1 VPVFTAVTS
10 GLFTHGHSERNPN
23 MKLTAKQENFAQAI
37 ADGMNQSD
45 AYRIAYDASNTK
57 PDVVNVKASQLMA
70 NGKVAVRVD
79 QLKAKLEAK
88 ALWTRQD
95 SVEALRNI
103 AIDSEARANEIVAA
117 IKELNAMHGYQ
128 APTKSEIAVTFPKVI
143 NVIAGRA

>member
-1 VPVFTAVTS
+1 LKHTA
-10 GLFTHGHSERNPN
+10 LFTTGHAPLENPT
-23 MKLTAKQENFAQAI
+23 MKLTDKQERFAQAI

-45 AYRIAYDASNTK
+45 AYRAAYDVKEATPKSVNELASK
-57 PDVVNVKASQLMA
+57 VLSNVKVAS
-70 NGKVAVRVD
+70 RVD

>member
-1 VPVFTAVTS
+1 
-10 GLFTHGHSERNPN
+10 

-45 AYRIAYDASNTK
+45 AYRAAYSAGGMKPQTIQESASR
-57 PDVVNVKASQLMA
+57 LMA
-70 NGKVAVRVD
+70 DRKVIARVD

-95 SVEALRNI
+95 SVEALRSI
-103 AIDSEARANEIVAA
+103 ATDSEARANEIVAA